1 MQIATDNF
9 IKSNL
14 TLLRLNLDLKMIMLY
29 LVERFKNIF
38 QILLYELTLHSH
50 NHIYL
55 WIKAQ
60 KHQQLVWYKYKND
73 IIFIKAHGKVN
84 QKNMIT

>member
-1 MQIATDNF
+1 MQVVTDYF

-29 LVERFKNIF
+29 LVEKFKNIF
-38 QILLYELTLHSH
+38 QILLYELTLHNH

-55 WIKAQ
+55 WVKS
-60 KHQQLVWYKYKND
+60 HL
-73 IIFIKAHGKVN
+73 IF
-84 QKNMIT
+84 

>member
-1 MQIATDNF
+1 MQIVTDYF

-29 LVERFKNIF
+29 LVEKFKNIF
-38 QILLYELTLHSH
+38 QSLLYELILHNH

-55 WIKAQ
+55 WIKS
-60 KHQQLVWYKYKND
+60 HL
-73 IIFIKAHGKVN
+73 IF
-84 QKNMIT
+84 